1 MAEKIP
7 LDPAGPVAP
16 VLPAG
21 MPSVKVRSPD
31 AGVKLT
37 EAVGLAPADKA
48 DADALAVNTLPVVAS
63 GSPVE
68 VKPNILSALED
79 AVGIVVLSAGSS
91 DKGTFKDWSEI
102 PELACTICVNL
113 SSAPSKTSGC
123 TPPKFAKSTSCVL
136 GTFLVKVI
144 NCPAAGA
151 VVKVTFPPPASPT
164 PDTV

>member
-91 DKGTFKDWSEI
+91 DKGTFKDWS
-102 PELACTICVNL
+102 
-113 SSAPSKTSGC
+113 
-123 TPPKFAKSTSCVL
+123 F
-136 GTFLVKVI
+136 
-144 NCPAAGA
+144 NCL
-151 VVKVTFPPPASPT
+151 
-164 PDTV
+164 